1 MINFNCIK
9 SFLDKDDDI
18 NFDNHNDYFA
28 NKSYYTYKIFGTLF
42 TFTVDKIDKTSS
54 NRCQQYC
61 ETIREDVFKEVLNI
75 ANNKLRETLK
85 DIDIC
90 KIKSNL
96 DGCNFNSNGDCFKK

>member
-1 MINFNCIK
+1 MINYNCIK
-9 SFLDKDDDI
+9 YLLDRDKDI
-18 NFDNHNDYFA
+18 NFFYSNIVN
-28 NKSYYTYKIFGTLF
+28 NTCIYTYKIFGALF
-42 TFTVDKIDKTSS
+42 NFTVDKVDKKSY
-54 NRCQQYC
+54 NKCQQYC

-75 ANNKLRETLK
+75 SNNKLRETLK